1 MTLVKALMDCIKN
14 ECTSS
19 FIKEMDRSGDL
30 EKILPITSDMKN
42 VGECKYHVINCFE
55 HSILAVKL
63 FEEIIKEPNFF
74 DSHLRDKVFESLNK
88 ELENGIEKIDLI
100 KLGIFL
106 HDMGKPIAQTI
117 DNNGRVHFK
126 KHEIIGANKSLEI
139 ARNLNLSEIN
149 TTILYKYIRYHM
161 TLLELYRNNDMDKD
175 RLFNIFDNLKDESI
189 DIFLIGYV
197 DIVSTRKLIKP
208 AEDIG
213 IIKSYMNYGITNYIY
228 RYIRN

>member
-1 MTLVKALMDCIKN
+1 MTLVKKLMDCIKS
-14 ECTSS
+14 EDTAI
-19 FIKEMDRSGDL
+19 FIKEMDSSGDL
-30 EKILPITSDMKN
+30 EKILPITSRMKN

-63 FEEIIKEPNFF
+63 FEEIIKEDNFF

-88 ELENGIEKIDLI
+88 ELENGMKKRDLI

-117 DNNGRVHFK
+117 DDNGRVHFK

-139 ARNLNLSEIN
+139 AKALNLSKEN
-149 TTILYKYIRYHM
+149 TSILYKYIRYHM
-161 TLLELYRNNDMDKD
+161 TLLELYRDNDMARN
-175 RLFNIFDNLKDESI
+175 RLFNIFDTLKDESI
-189 DIFLIGYV
+189 DIFIIGYA

-208 AEDIG
+208 NEDMG
-213 IIKSYMNYGITNYIY
+213 VIKSYMNYALTNYTF
-228 RYIRN
+228 RYSRN

>member
-14 ECTSS
+14 EDTSS
-19 FIKEMDRSGDL
+19 FIKEMDKSGDL

-55 HSILAVKL
+55 HSILAVEL
-63 FEEIIKEPNFF
+63 FEEIIKKPDFF
-74 DSHLRDKVFESLNK
+74 DSHLRDKVLESLNK
-88 ELENGIEKIDLI
+88 ELENGIKKIDLI

-197 DIVSTRKLIKP
+197 DIVSTRKLINP

-228 RYIRN
+228 RYIRD

>member
-63 FEEIIKEPNFF
+63 FEEITKEPNFF

-88 ELENGIEKIDLI
+88 ELDNGIKKIDLI

-117 DNNGRVHFK
+117 DNNRRVHFK

-139 ARNLNLSEIN
+139 ARDLNLSEIN

-175 RLFNIFDNLKDESI
+175 SLFNIFDNLKDESI

-197 DIVSTRKLIKP
+197 DIVSTRKLINP

-213 IIKSYMNYGITNYIY
+213 IIKSYMNYAITNYIY

>member
-88 ELENGIEKIDLI
+88 ELENGIKKIDLI